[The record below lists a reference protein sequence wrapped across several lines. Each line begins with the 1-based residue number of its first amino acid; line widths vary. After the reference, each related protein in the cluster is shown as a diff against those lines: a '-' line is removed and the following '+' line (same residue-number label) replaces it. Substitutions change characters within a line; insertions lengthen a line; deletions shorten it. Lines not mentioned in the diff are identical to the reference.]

1 MTDLRTTYMGIS
13 LKNPIIVGANHM
25 VSNLDNLKRFED
37 SGAAAIVYKTL
48 FEEQISL
55 ERIKFQN
62 EWSQYD
68 ERGAEMVNIHP
79 NIKHSGPAE
88 HLFNLS
94 RAKAALGIPLIASL
108 NCVYQETWLEY
119 AKEISKT
126 GVDGLEI
133 NFFTV
138 PKDLQSDGSLIED
151 MRVSILKE
159 IKKVINIPVAVKLSY
174 FYTNPLNM
182 VAKLANVGADGFVLF
197 NRLFEPE
204 IDIETESHVS
214 SIKLSNE
221 GDYRLSIRYIGMLYK
236 NIKSSLCGNSGI
248 FNGSDVIKLILAGA
262 DAVQIVSVL
271 YKHKPEHIRA
281 MLDEIEL
288 WMEHKNYASIDDF
301 KGKLSKIN
309 TKDPFVYK
317 RAQYIDII
325 LRSEEFLNL
334 NTLV

>member
-1 MTDLRTTYMGIS
+1 MTDLKTTYMGIN

-25 VSNLDNLKRFED
+25 VSHLDNLKRFED

-55 ERIKFQN
+55 EKIKFHD

-68 ERGAEMVNIHP
+68 ERGAEMIHIHP
-79 NIKHSGPAE
+79 NIEHSGPAE

-133 NFFTV
+133 NFFAV

-151 MRVSILKE
+151 MRVNILKE
-159 IKKVINIPVAVKLSY
+159 IKKVITIPVSVKLSF

-182 VAKLANVGADGFVLF
+182 VAKLSNVGADGFVIF

-204 IDIETESHVS
+204 IDIEALVQTADPGEQIESRVLDQHIDHRQKHGHTENAWAGKSGGS
-214 SIKLSNE
+214 SAETSELCQNDRSDSSVRQPFQAARA
-221 GDYRLSIRYIGMLYK
+221 GRL
-236 NIKSSLCGNSGI
+236 
-248 FNGSDVIKLILAGA
+248 
-262 DAVQIVSVL
+262 Q
-271 YKHKPEHIRA
+271 
-281 MLDEIEL
+281 EL
-288 WMEHKNYASIDDF
+288 
-301 KGKLSKIN
+301 
-309 TKDPFVYK
+309 
-317 RAQYIDII
+317 
-325 LRSEEFLNL
+325 
-334 NTLV
+334 

>member
-1 MTDLRTTYMGIS
+1 MADLRTTFMGIE

-25 VSNLDNLKRFED
+25 VSNMDYLKRFED

-55 ERIKFQN
+55 EKIQFQN
-62 EWSQYD
+62 EWNQYD
-68 ERGAEMVNIHP
+68 ERGAEMIQIHP
-79 NIKHSGPAE
+79 KIEHSGPAE

-94 RAKAALGIPLIASL
+94 RAKSALGIPLFASL

-133 NFFTV
+133 NFFAV

-151 MRVSILKE
+151 MRVNILRE
-159 IKKVINIPVAVKLSY
+159 IKRAVNIPVSVKLSF

-182 VAKLANVGADGFVLF
+182 VFKLADAGADAFILF

-204 IDIETESHVS
+204 IDIESQTHVS
-214 SIKLSNE
+214 TIRLSNE
-221 GDYRLSIRYIGMLYK
+221 GDYRLSLRYIGMLYK
-236 NIKSSLCGNSGI
+236 NIKPSLCGSSGVYH
-248 FNGSDVIKLILAGA
+248 GSDVVKLMLAGA
-262 DAVQIVSVL
+262 DTVQVVSAL
-271 YKHKPEHIRA
+271 FKHKPEHIKT
-281 MLDEIEL
+281 MLEDVNN
-288 WMEHKNYASIDDF
+288 WMERKNYATIDEF
-301 KGKLSKIN
+301 KGKLAKVN

-325 LRSEEFLNL
+325 LRSEEFLRGNA
-334 NTLV
+334 LV

>member
-1 MTDLRTTYMGIS
+1 MADLRSTYMGIN
-13 LKNPIIVGANHM
+13 LKNPIIVGANHL

-37 SGAAAIVYKTL
+37 AGAAAVVYKTL

-55 ERIKFQN
+55 EKIQFQN

-68 ERGAEMVNIHP
+68 ERGAEMVHIHP
-79 NIKHSGPAE
+79 KVEHSGPAE

-94 RAKAALGIPLIASL
+94 RAKSALGIPLIASL

-133 NFFTV
+133 NFFAV

-151 MRVSILKE
+151 MRVNILKE
-159 IKKVINIPVAVKLSY
+159 IKRVVTIPVSVKLSY

-182 VAKLANVGADGFVLF
+182 VSKLANAGSDGFVIF

-214 SIKLSNE
+214 TIRLSNE
-221 GDYRLSIRYIGMLYK
+221 GDYRLSLRYIGMLYK
-236 NIKSSLCGNSGI
+236 NIKSGLCGNSGI
-248 FNGSDVIKLILAGA
+248 FHGSDVIKLILAGG

-271 YKHKPEHIRA
+271 FKYQPEHIQT
-281 MLDEIEL
+281 MLDEINE
-288 WMEHKNYASIDDF
+288 WMERKNYKSIDEF
-301 KGKLSKIN
+301 KGKLSKFN

-325 LRSEEFLNL
+325 LRSEEFLKGNA
-334 NTLV
+334 LV

>member
-1 MTDLRTTYMGIS
+1 MTDLRTTYMGLK
-13 LKNPIIVGANHM
+13 LKNPIIVGANNM

-37 SGAAAIVYKTL
+37 SGASAIVYKTL

-68 ERGAEMVNIHP
+68 ERGAEMVHIHP
-79 NIKHSGPAE
+79 NIEHSGPAE

-94 RAKAALGIPLIASL
+94 KAKQAIGIPLIASL

-133 NFFTV
+133 NFFAV

-159 IKKVINIPVAVKLSY
+159 IKKVVNIPVAVKLSY

-182 VAKLANVGADGFVLF
+182 VAKLANVGADGFVIF

-204 IDIETESHVS
+204 IDIETERHVS
-214 SIKLSNE
+214 TIKLSNE
-221 GDYRLSIRYIGMLYK
+221 GDYRLSLRYIGMLYK
-236 NIKSSLCGNSGI
+236 NIKSSMCGNSGI
-248 FNGSDVIKLILAGA
+248 FHGSDIIKLILAGA
-262 DAVQIVSVL
+262 DAVQVVSVL
-271 YKHKPEHIRA
+271 YKHSPEHIRT
-281 MLDEIEL
+281 MLNEIEL

-301 KGKLSKIN
+301 KGKLSKVN

-325 LRSEEFLNL
+325 LRSDELLNL

>member
-1 MTDLRTTYMGIS
+1 MGIN

-25 VSNLDNLKRFED
+25 VSHLDNLKRFED

-55 ERIKFQN
+55 EKIKFQN

-68 ERGAEMVNIHP
+68 ERGAEMIHIHP
-79 NIKHSGPAE
+79 NIEHSGPAE

-94 RAKAALGIPLIASL
+94 KAKEALGIPLIASL

-133 NFFTV
+133 NFFAV

-151 MRVSILKE
+151 MRVNILKE
-159 IKKVINIPVAVKLSY
+159 IKKIITIPVSVKLSF

-182 VAKLANVGADGFVLF
+182 IAKLANVGADGFVIF

-221 GDYRLSIRYIGMLYK
+221 GDYRLSLRYIGMLYK
-236 NIKSSLCGNSGI
+236 NIKSNLCGNSGI
-248 FNGSDVIKLILAGA
+248 YHGSDVVRLILAGA
-262 DAVQIVSVL
+262 DAVQVVSVL
-271 YKHKPEHIRA
+271 YKKNPEHIKT
-281 MLDEIEL
+281 MLEDISD
-288 WMEHKNYASIDDF
+288 WMERKKYATLNDF
-301 KGKLSKIN
+301 KGKLSKLN

-325 LRSEEFLNL
+325 LRSEEFLKGNA
-334 NTLV
+334 LV

>member
-1 MTDLRTTYMGIS
+1 MTDLRTTYMGIN

-68 ERGAEMVNIHP
+68 ERGAEMVHIHP
-79 NIKHSGPAE
+79 NIEHSGPAE

-94 RAKAALGIPLIASL
+94 RAKQAIGIPLIASL

-133 NFFTV
+133 NFFAV
-138 PKDLQSDGSLIED
+138 PKDLQSDGNLIED

-159 IKKVINIPVAVKLSY
+159 IKKVINIPVGVKLSH

-182 VAKLANVGADGFVLF
+182 VSKLANVGADGFVIF

-204 IDIETESHVS
+204 IDIETERHVS
-214 SIKLSNE
+214 SIQLSNE
-221 GDYRLSIRYIGMLYK
+221 GDYRLSLRYIGMLYK
-236 NIKSSLCGNSGI
+236 NIKSSMCGNSGI
-248 FNGSDVIKLILAGA
+248 FSGSDVIKLILAGA

-271 YKHKPEHIRA
+271 YKKSPEHIRT

-288 WMEHKNYASIDDF
+288 WMEHKEYASIDDF
-301 KGKLSKIN
+301 KGKLSKVN

-325 LRSEEFLNL
+325 LRSEEFLTGNA
-334 NTLV
+334 LV

>member
-1 MTDLRTTYMGIS
+1 MADLRSTYMGIK
-13 LKNPIIVGANHM
+13 LKSPIIVGANHL

-37 SGAAAIVYKTL
+37 AGASAVVYKTL

-55 ERIKFQN
+55 EKIQFQN

-68 ERGAEMVNIHP
+68 ERGAEMIHIHP
-79 NIKHSGPAE
+79 KVEHSGPAE

-94 RAKAALGIPLIASL
+94 RAKSALGIPLIASL

-133 NFFTV
+133 NFFAV

-151 MRVSILKE
+151 MRVNILKE
-159 IKKVINIPVAVKLSY
+159 IKRVVTIPVSVKLSY

-182 VAKLANVGADGFVLF
+182 VSKLANAGSDGFVLF

-221 GDYRLSIRYIGMLYK
+221 GDYRLSLRYIGMLYK

-248 FNGSDVIKLILAGA
+248 FHGSDVIKLILAGA
-262 DAVQIVSVL
+262 DVVQVVSVL
-271 YKHKPEHIRA
+271 FKYKPEQIQT
-281 MLDEIEL
+281 MLDEINE
-288 WMEHKNYASIDDF
+288 WMERKNYASIDDF
-301 KGKLSKIN
+301 KGKLSKFN

-325 LRSEEFLNL
+325 LRSEEFLKGNA
-334 NTLV
+334 LV

>member
-68 ERGAEMVNIHP
+68 ERGAEMVHIHP
-79 NIKHSGPAE
+79 NIEHSGPAE

-133 NFFTV
+133 NFFAV
-138 PKDLQSDGSLIED
+138 PKDLRSDGSLIED

-159 IKKVINIPVAVKLSY
+159 IKKVVNIPVAVKLSC

-182 VAKLANVGADGFVLF
+182 VAKLANIGADGFVIF

-204 IDIETESHVS
+204 IDIETERHVS
-214 SIKLSNE
+214 TIQLSNE
-221 GDYRLSIRYIGMLYK
+221 GDYRLSLRYIGMLYK
-236 NIKSSLCGNSGI
+236 NIKSSMCGNSGI

-271 YKHKPEHIRA
+271 YKHKPEHIRT

-288 WMEHKNYASIDDF
+288 WMEHKKYATIDDF

-317 RAQYIDII
+317 RAQYIVII
-325 LRSEEFLNL
+325 LHSEEFLNL